1 MAGCTG
7 LSDCRLTVHGRRQ
20 AGRGAPVGKGS
31 PEGPGHGDGAK
42 EAILRI
48 KKGETIIYISRGVD

>member
-31 PEGPGHGDGAK
+31 PEGPGRGDGAK

-48 KKGETIIYISRGVD
+48 KKGETIM